1 MRIFLAL
8 WATCGLIFWANLWAL
23 DSSDSNLIF
32 KNLDSRLDS
41 RVVDNL
47 NDYAV
52 SEKFD
57 GIRALWDGQNM
68 FSKSGKIL
76 AIPRCFSEKLAILD
90 LPKGDFVE
98 GEIWIDY
105 GAFEAISSV
114 IRRKNPTCEDFSK
127 VKYLIFNA
135 HTAIS
140 HCEKREAIRGN
151 QHCQKYD
158 SVVDMAQNLAKIVP
172 FCDSTNAQICVIR
185 QVRVDS
191 QKELSDFF
199 NAVIAKGGEGV
210 IVRDSRVAFK
220 LKPQND
226 AECKIIDFSRGKG
239 RIRGKIGAIICE
251 SLENKNSGIAKGKIF
266 RIGSGLSDEIRSNPP
281 PIGTIITYKFS
292 GISKNGIPKHT
303 RFLRIYA
310 E

>member
-8 WATCGLIFWANLWAL
+8 WAIWANLWAL
-23 DSSDSNLIF
+23 DSSHSNLVF
-32 KNLDSRLDS
+32 KNLDSSDSRLDS
-41 RVVDNL
+41 RVANNL
-47 NDYAV
+47 SDYFV

-76 AIPRCFSEKLAILD
+76 AIPRCFMEKLAVLN
-90 LPKGDFVE
+90 LQKGDFVE
-98 GEIWIDY
+98 GEFWIDY
-105 GAFEAISSV
+105 GTFEEISS
-114 IRRKNPTCEDFSK
+114 IARRKNPTCEDFGK

-135 HTAIS
+135 HLGESSDFLANLTKIQSILDSQDSAQEIQV
-140 HCEKREAIRGN
+140 IT
-151 QHCQKYD
+151 QHKF
-158 SVVDMAQNLAKIVP
+158 A
-172 FCDSTNAQICVIR
+172 T
-185 QVRVDS
+185 
-191 QKELSDFF
+191 QKELIDFF

-226 AECKIIDFSRGKG
+226 AECKVVDFSRGKG
-239 RIRGKIGAIICE
+239 RIRGKVGAIICE
-251 SLENKNSGIAKGKIF
+251 SLADKNSGIKGGVIF
-266 RIGSGLSDEIRSNPP
+266 RIGSGLSDEMRENPP
-281 PIGTIITYKFS
+281 KIGTIITYKFS
-292 GISKNGIPKHT
+292 GVSKNGIPKHT

>member
-1 MRIFLAL
+1 MRFFLVL
-8 WATCGLIFWANLWAL
+8 WAIWANLYAL
-23 DSSDSNLIF
+23 DSGDSNLIF
-32 KNLDSRLDS
+32 KNLDSYLDS
-41 RVVDNL
+41 RVANNL
-47 NDYAV
+47 INYAV

-76 AIPRCFSEKLAILD
+76 AIPPCFSDKLSPLG
-90 LPKGDFVE
+90 LKNGDFVE
-98 GEIWIDY
+98 GELWIDY
-105 GAFEAISSV
+105 GAFDEISSV
-114 IRRKNPTCEDFSK
+114 ILRKNPTCTDFER

-135 HTAIS
+135 HLGESSDFLANLSQVKGIL
-140 HCEKREAIRGN
+140 
-151 QHCQKYD
+151 D
-158 SVVDMAQNLAKIVP
+158 SQNLTQDRCI
-172 FCDSTNAQICVIR
+172 QVITQHR
-185 QVRVDS
+185 FAT

-199 NAVIAKGGEGV
+199 NTVIAKGGEGV

-226 AECKIIDFSRGKG
+226 AECKIVDYSRGKG
-239 RIRGKIGAIICE
+239 RIRGKVGAIICE
-251 SLENKNSGIAKGKIF
+251 SLADKNSGIEKGVIF
-266 RIGSGLSDEIRSNPP
+266 RIGSGLSDKMRENPP
-281 PIGTIITYKFS
+281 KIGTIITYKFS

>member
-1 MRIFLAL
+1 MRFFLAL
-8 WATCGLIFWANLWAL
+8 LAIWANLWAL
-23 DSSDSNLIF
+23 DSSDSNLVF
-32 KNLDSRLDS
+32 KNLDSSVDSRLDS
-41 RVVDNL
+41 RVANNL
-47 NDYAV
+47 SDYFV

-76 AIPRCFSEKLAILD
+76 AIPRCFMEKLAILD
-90 LPKGDFVE
+90 LQKGEFVE
-98 GEIWIDY
+98 GELWIDY
-105 GAFEAISSV
+105 GAFEEISSV
-114 IRRKNPTCEDFSK
+114 IRRKNPTCEDFGK

-151 QHCQKYD
+151 PHCIQKYG
-158 SVVDMAQNLAKIVP
+158 SVFDMAQNLAKIVP
-172 FCDSTNAQICVIR
+172 FCDSANAQICVIR
-185 QVRVDS
+185 QMRVDS
-191 QKELSDFF
+191 QKELIDFF
-199 NAVIAKGGEGV
+199 NAIIAKGGEGV

-226 AECKIIDFSRGKG
+226 AECKIVDFSRGKG
-239 RIRGKIGAIICE
+239 RIRGKVGAIICE
-251 SLENKNSGIAKGKIF
+251 ALADKNSGIKNGIIF
-266 RIGSGLSDEIRSNPP
+266 RIGSGLSDEMRENPP
-281 PIGTIITYKFS
+281 KIGTIITYKFS
-292 GISKNGIPKHT
+292 GVSKNGIPKHT

>member
-1 MRIFLAL
+1 MRFFLAL
-8 WATCGLIFWANLWAL
+8 WAIWANLWAL
-23 DSSDSNLIF
+23 DSSHSNLVF
-32 KNLDSRLDS
+32 KNLDLSDSHLDS

-47 NDYAV
+47 SDYFV

-57 GIRALWDGQNM
+57 GIRGIWDGQNM

-76 AIPRCFSEKLAILD
+76 AIPRCFAEKLAVLN
-90 LPKGDFVE
+90 LQKGDFVE
-98 GEIWIDY
+98 GELWIDY
-105 GAFEAISSV
+105 GAFEEISS
-114 IRRKNPTCEDFSK
+114 IARRKNPTCADFGK

-135 HTAIS
+135 HLGESSDFLANLTKIQSILDSQDSAQEIQV
-140 HCEKREAIRGN
+140 IT
-151 QHCQKYD
+151 QHKF
-158 SVVDMAQNLAKIVP
+158 A
-172 FCDSTNAQICVIR
+172 T
-185 QVRVDS
+185 

-226 AECKIIDFSRGKG
+226 AECKIVDFSRGKG
-239 RIRGKIGAIICE
+239 RIRGKVGAIICE
-251 SLENKNSGIAKGKIF
+251 SLEDKNSGIKGGVIF
-266 RIGSGLSDEIRSNPP
+266 RIGSGLSDEMRENPP
-281 PIGTIITYKFS
+281 KIGTIITYKFS
-292 GISKNGIPKHT
+292 GVSKNGIPKHT

>member
-1 MRIFLAL
+1 MRFFLVL
-8 WATCGLIFWANLWAL
+8 WAIWANLYAL
-23 DSSDSNLIF
+23 DSGDSNLVF
-32 KNLDSRLDS
+32 KNLDSYLDS
-41 RVVDNL
+41 RVANNL
-47 NDYAV
+47 INYAV

-76 AIPRCFSEKLAILD
+76 AIPPCFSDKLSPLG
-90 LPKGDFVE
+90 LKNGDFVE
-98 GEIWIDY
+98 GELWIDY
-105 GAFEAISSV
+105 GAFDEISSV
-114 IRRKNPTCEDFSK
+114 ILRKNPTCTDFER

-135 HTAIS
+135 HLGESSDFLANLSQVKGILDSQNLTQDRCIQV
-140 HCEKREAIRGN
+140 IN
-151 QHCQKYD
+151 QHRF
-158 SVVDMAQNLAKIVP
+158 A
-172 FCDSTNAQICVIR
+172 T
-185 QVRVDS
+185 

-199 NAVIAKGGEGV
+199 NTVIAKGGEGV

-226 AECKIIDFSRGKG
+226 AECKIVDYSRGKG
-239 RIRGKIGAIICE
+239 RIRGKVGAIICE
-251 SLENKNSGIAKGKIF
+251 SLADKNSGIEKGVIF
-266 RIGSGLSDEIRSNPP
+266 RIGSGLSDKMRENPP
-281 PIGTIITYKFS
+281 KIGTIITYKFS

>member
-1 MRIFLAL
+1 MRIFTAL
-8 WATCGLIFWANLWAL
+8 WAICGLAFWANLFGL
-23 DSSDSNLIF
+23 DSGDSNLIF

-47 NDYAV
+47 SDYVV

-68 FSKSGKIL
+68 FSKSGKII
-76 AIPRCFSEKLAILD
+76 AIPRCFSEKLAVLD

-98 GEIWIDY
+98 GELWIDY

-114 IRRKNPTCEDFSK
+114 IRRKNPTCADFSK

-135 HTAIS
+135 HLGESSDFLANLTKIQS
-140 HCEKREAIRGN
+140 IL
-151 QHCQKYD
+151 D
-158 SVVDMAQNLAKIVP
+158 SQDLAQNR
-172 FCDSTNAQICVIR
+172 QIQVIT
-185 QVRVDS
+185 QHKFTT
-191 QKELSDFF
+191 QKELTDFF

-226 AECKIIDFSRGKG
+226 AECKIIDYSRGKG
-239 RIRGKIGAIICE
+239 RIRGKVGAIICE
-251 SLENKNSGIAKGKIF
+251 SLEDKNSGITKGKIF

-281 PIGTIITYKFS
+281 KIGTIITYKFS
-292 GISKNGIPKHT
+292 SVSKNGIPKHT
-303 RFLRIYA
+303 QFLRIYA